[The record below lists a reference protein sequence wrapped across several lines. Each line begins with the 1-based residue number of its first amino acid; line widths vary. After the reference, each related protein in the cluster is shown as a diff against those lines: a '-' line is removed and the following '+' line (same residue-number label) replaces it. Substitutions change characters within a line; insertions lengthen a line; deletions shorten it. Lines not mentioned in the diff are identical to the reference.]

1 LKHAIIMTVHNNETV
16 CQTLMRLLDDERFT
30 FFVLLDAKSPQKYD
44 DFIPEGLRTQVVCLP
59 QIEINWAGV
68 SQITAMLDLMQ
79 AALEYQPK
87 PDYIHY
93 LQGADLPM
101 KTADEIDKFFETH
114 DNEFINFQPQNY
126 EFAQY
131 KVLCKHYFTNLPG
144 FRTNKL
150 LKLLD
155 HGIAHLQKPF
165 VDKSKQQ
172 YHGSA
177 LFSVSASFAEAV
189 VADRKEIEE
198 RYKHSLAADEVFLQ
212 NYIMNSAFKDRLS
225 EEFSNVRL
233 IDWKR
238 REGNSPRTF
247 LLEDCDQ
254 LETAIDTEGICFA
267 RKFVA
272 ARDNEVVK
280 FVENELRKRCA
291 DIK

>member
-1 LKHAIIMTVHNNETV
+1 MKHAIIMTVHNNETV

-126 EFAQY
+126 ELAQY
-131 KVLCKHYFTNLPG
+131 KVLCKHYLPICRG
-144 FRTNKL
+144 LERT
-150 LKLLD
+150 
-155 HGIAHLQKPF
+155 
-165 VDKSKQQ
+165 S
-172 YHGSA
+172 
-177 LFSVSASFAEAV
+177 
-189 VADRKEIEE
+189 
-198 RYKHSLAADEVFLQ
+198 
-212 NYIMNSAFKDRLS
+212 
-225 EEFSNVRL
+225 
-233 IDWKR
+233 
-238 REGNSPRTF
+238 
-247 LLEDCDQ
+247 C
-254 LETAIDTEGICFA
+254 
-267 RKFVA
+267 
-272 ARDNEVVK
+272 
-280 FVENELRKRCA
+280 
-291 DIK
+291 